1 MEQTTILEYLC
12 AIAYD
17 LSKDM
22 ALINPERYWYARQNT
37 STK

>member
-22 ALINPERYWYARQNT
+22 ALINPERYWYVRQNT